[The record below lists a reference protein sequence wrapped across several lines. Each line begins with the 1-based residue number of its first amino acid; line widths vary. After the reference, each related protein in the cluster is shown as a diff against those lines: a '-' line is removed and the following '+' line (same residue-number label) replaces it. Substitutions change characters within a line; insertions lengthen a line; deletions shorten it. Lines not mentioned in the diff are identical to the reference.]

1 MAVRVWWSR
10 LTAADH
16 GLLDLLDDTE
26 RIRVA
31 RLDRPADRGRSLLA
45 AALLRMAVADH
56 LGARPTEVVVD
67 RSCADCGRPHGAPR
81 ILGPG
86 LTRPWV
92 SVSHSGVLVVVAV
105 SPEGPVGVDV
115 QREAD
120 LEHPAAAREW
130 VCREAVFKVAGRAAQ
145 QDDPG
150 PADPPAICHE
160 LWPPLPGYAAA
171 IALPSGIE
179 SELVVR
185 HWPNDDPEG
194 D

>member
-1 MAVRVWWSR
+1 MAVRVWWST

-26 RIRVA
+26 RTRVA
-31 RLDRPADRGRSLLA
+31 MLDRPADRGRSLLA
-45 AALLRMAVADH
+45 AALLRVAVADH
-56 LGARPTEVVVD
+56 LGAPPTEVVVD

-86 LTRPWV
+86 PTRPWV

-105 SPEGPVGVDV
+105 SSDGPVGVDV

-130 VCREAVFKVAGRAAQ
+130 VCREAVFKAAGRAAQ
-145 QDDPG
+145 QDGPD
-150 PADPPAICHE
+150 PADPPAVCHE
-160 LWPPLPGYAAA
+160 LRPPLPGYAAA
-171 IALPSGIE
+171 IALPPDIE
-179 SELVVR
+179 PELIVR
-185 HWPNDDPEG
+185 DWPNGDPEG